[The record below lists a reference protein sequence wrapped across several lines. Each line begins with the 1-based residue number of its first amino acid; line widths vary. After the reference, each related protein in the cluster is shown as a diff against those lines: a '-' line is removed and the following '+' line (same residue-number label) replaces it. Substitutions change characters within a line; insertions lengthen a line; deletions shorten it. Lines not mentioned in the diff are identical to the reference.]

1 MNEEAAMFSRRGTRV
16 KIMILWESTRRLS
29 GKQRR
34 GKDDFRFSFFPPFP
48 SFLSLPF
55 RGKFERA
62 ESMKG
67 AENKGTTIVEGTK
80 TSSLKFQ
87 RPAWS
92 REKIKKRRRR
102 HFELKEKKRR
112 ERGEMQ
118 RITLYGTLYF
128 GGNFSF
134 VRLFEQL
141 SRLSVRQARY
151 TAGCRRSCLSSLCLL
166 TEWIRFV

>member
-1 MNEEAAMFSRRGTRV
+1 MTAVFSRRGTRV
-16 KIMILWESTRRLS
+16 KTMILSESTRRLLD
-29 GKQRR
+29 KQRR
-34 GKDDFRFSFFPPFP
+34 EKDDFRYSFFPPFP
-48 SFLSLPF
+48 SFLSLSL

-87 RPAWS
+87 RLASS

-102 HFELKEKKRR
+102 HFELNEEKK
-112 ERGEMQ
+112 ERGEMR

-128 GGNFSF
+128 GRNFSF

-141 SRLSVRQARY
+141 NRLSVRQARY
-151 TAGCRRSCLSSLCLL
+151 TAGCLSSLCLL
-166 TEWIRFV
+166 TERIRFV